1 MNNESLIA
9 LVVLL
14 IVGLI
19 FVVKKLRNQA
29 HKEAVDILNNKRSR
43 QLITGALS
51 IFAIIVLFI
60 ISYGLDRIKQQINI
74 QAVAS
79 LQAVSEA
86 TESSLQVWLE
96 DRKLLLNTLTSDPKI
111 KRLTERLLALPPEQ
125 ITRSYPLSELRQYH
139 QNLPQEYKNIGFFI
153 ISKDKLNYASQRD
166 SNLGET
172 NIIHLQRPNLLA
184 RVFNNETVLVP
195 PIKSDVSLHD
205 IQKGLGAH
213 NTTMFIAGPIN
224 DEQGNVI
231 AAMTIRIDPF
241 KEFYNFASTSR
252 VGVSGE
258 TYFVNA
264 KGQMISPSRF
274 ESQLAEIGLLAGGES
289 SILNFTLVD
298 PGHALTAEKPLQQ
311 TNKPLSFIASVKN
324 VLAKNNGSS
333 DTGYRDYR
341 GQEVIGSWRWNDDL
355 GFGIIS
361 EIDVAEVQKGYQ
373 ELRFTISAV
382 LLAIVIL
389 TFLLGNAALNI
400 LKRMNNRL
408 SRSNIELEQRVKE
421 RTKKLS
427 DRESRLWDLYENSPV
442 AHATILNSGKFNKH
456 NNVFAQLTGRDRD
469 EFEHLHWGELLPSCD
484 AKNCDLADVGHKL
497 FKQAFSGLSQK
508 DVLINILH
516 KSGKILTVS
525 TSAIPSSDNQEI
537 RISLVDV
544 TERESALERLSHN
557 EKQFRSMV
565 GNIPG
570 AVFRFETKTNA
581 PVKQKNNLV
590 FISEKIVEITGF
602 PASDF
607 IGEKATQQIENFI
620 SSADKKRLD
629 LLVQKSIKDE
639 KPFLLELKLT
649 DRNNDKKIV
658 QLKAK
663 ALEDSANEKVY
674 FDGVMVDITDQIKLQ
689 NELLESE
696 NRFRTILDSVADGIV
711 VIDKKGI
718 IQNFSPAAEKI
729 FGYSGDEIIGENIKV
744 IQPDDVAHR
753 HDDILSNYHPGK
765 KSAVVGST
773 ASVLGKRKN
782 NELFPLELSVRETVL
797 DNEIV
802 YIGVL
807 RDITERAEQEQL
819 IKESQE
825 RLDAAT
831 FGARIGLWELYPYE
845 KVARIN
851 SVSANLLG
859 YKQVDNSN
867 SKDEWF
873 TIDDS
878 GEVFNQLSHPDDR
891 EPAQLHMKDCVE
903 GRTSE
908 FKQEIRFKNFHG
920 DYNWI
925 LDIGRVTE
933 YDENNRAIRISGVHI
948 DITER
953 KQLELDYAQA
963 QKAAEDANKAK
974 SDFLANMSHE
984 IRTPMNAIIG
994 MSHLALETDLDRKQ
1008 RNYVDKVHRSAESL
1022 LGIIND
1028 ILDFSKIEAGK
1039 LDVET
1044 IEFNL
1049 GDALDNLVNFVS
1061 IKAEEKQLELL
1072 FDIEPEL
1079 PMDLIGDPLRLTQ
1092 VLINLANNAV
1102 KFTSEGEVILSITSK
1117 FINSDYVELKF
1128 AITDTGIGMTQDQQ
1142 DKLFQPFTQ
1151 ADASTTRKHGG
1162 TGLGLAI
1169 SKKLVNL
1176 MGGQIELESELGK
1189 GSTFSFTITLTR
1201 QEESKRKTLKPISE
1215 LNKILVVDD
1224 NTHAREIFSKMLQTL
1239 GYEVTAVGSASQA
1252 LVLLRDADA
1261 AKPYQLVLMDWQMP
1275 TMDGI
1280 EAITIIENKL
1290 DLKNPP
1296 KIFMVTAFGKEE
1308 LKLQLGDLNVETV
1321 LTKPVTASSLNDAIM
1336 DAMGRNQHSSIDL
1349 GSRQNKSKD
1358 SIALLQGANILAVED
1373 NEVNQ
1378 ELIQGLLN
1386 NNDIKCTIASNGQE
1400 AIDILKEVT
1409 FDGVLMDCQMPVMD
1423 GYTATKILREMPEF
1437 SKLPIIAMTAN
1448 AMSGDREKALAC
1460 GMNDHIP
1467 KPINVALMF
1476 QTMAKWISVQ
1486 SNNNSEAIS
1495 NNLQIDIDLPK
1506 RLNTIDIEDG
1516 LKRTMGD
1523 KQLYVKLLAKFV
1535 HGHKDF
1541 AEQFNQAMT
1550 DNDIELSTRLAHT
1563 LKGLA
1568 GNIGA
1573 IDLQN
1578 SASLLE
1584 AQALNSSI
1592 STPCVLEVEM
1602 SLEKVIVELTELLE
1616 NLKQQTTP
1624 QQSTSSNVD
1633 ISEILQTLLPML
1645 EDYDTQT
1652 TDYLI
1657 AHEQSLQSSG
1667 GRKWF
1672 VSLQTAVENYDYDT
1686 ATALVQEKL
1695 S

>member
-14 IVGLI
+14 IVGLV

-29 HKEAVDILNNKRSR
+29 NKEAVDLLNNKRSR
-43 QLITGALS
+43 QLITGALA

-60 ISYGLDRIKQQINI
+60 VSYGLDKIKQQINI

-79 LQAVSEA
+79 LQAVADS
-86 TESSLQVWLE
+86 TESSLQVWLD
-96 DRKLLLNTLTSDPKI
+96 DRKSLLNSLTTDLKI
-111 KRLTERLLALPPEQ
+111 QTLTERLLAIPTKQL
-125 ITRSYPLSELRQYH
+125 TRSYPLAELRKHH
-139 QNLPQEYKNIGFFI
+139 QELPEEYKNIGFFI
-153 ISKDKLNYASQRD
+153 ISEDHINYASLRD

-184 RVFNNETVLVP
+184 RVFKGETVLIP
-195 PIKSDVSLHD
+195 PIKSDISLHEV
-205 IQKGLGAH
+205 QKGLGAH
-213 NTTMFIAGPIN
+213 NTTMFIAGPIF
-224 DEQGNVI
+224 DQQGNVI
-231 AAMTIRIDPF
+231 AAMTIRVDPF
-241 KEFYNFASTSR
+241 KEFYNFAKSAR
-252 VGVSGE
+252 VGITGE
-258 TYFVNA
+258 TYFVNSQ
-264 KGQMISPSRF
+264 GEMISPSRF
-274 ESQLAEIGLLAGGES
+274 EHQLAKLGLLADGES
-289 SILNFTLVD
+289 SILNIKLFD
-298 PGHALTAEKPLQQ
+298 PGYPLTSDSPLDA
-311 TNKPLSFIASVKN
+311 NGKESFTTSVKQ
-324 VLAKNNGSS
+324 VLAKNNSS
-333 DTGYRDYR
+333 NDQGYRDYR
-341 GQEVIGSWRWNDDL
+341 GQQVLGVWRWNDEL
-355 GFGIIS
+355 GFGIIA
-361 EIDVAEVQKGYQ
+361 EVDAAEVQKGYQ

-382 LLAIVIL
+382 LISIVIL
-389 TFLLGNAALNI
+389 TGLMGNAALNI
-400 LKRMNNRL
+400 LRRMNNRL
-408 SRSNIELEQRVKE
+408 SRSNIELEKRVKE
-421 RTKKLS
+421 RTQKLS

-442 AHATILNSGKFNKH
+442 AHATLLSSGKFNKH

-469 EFEHLHWGELLPSCD
+469 EFEYLHWGELLPRCED
-484 AKNCDLADVGHKL
+484 KHCDLDKAGHKL
-497 FKQAFSGLSQK
+497 FKQAFSGISQK
-508 DVLINILH
+508 DVLINVLH
-516 KSGKILTVS
+516 KDGRVLTVS
-525 TSAIPSSDNQEI
+525 TSVIPAADNQEI
-537 RISLVDV
+537 RISMVDV
-544 TERESALERLSHN
+544 TEREEALELLSKN
-557 EKQFRSMV
+557 EIQFRSMV
-565 GNIPG
+565 DNIPG
-570 AVFRFETKTNA
+570 AVFRFETEINKAT
-581 PVKQKNNLV
+581 KQKSNLI
-590 FISEKIVEITGF
+590 FISEKIEEITGY
-602 PASDF
+602 PATDF
-607 IGEKATQQIENFI
+607 MGEQASQQIENFI
-620 SSADKKRLD
+620 NHSDKKRLD
-629 LLVQKSIKDE
+629 VLVQKSISDE
-639 KPFLLELKLT
+639 KSFLLELKLT
-649 DRNNDKKIV
+649 DRDDDKKIV

-663 ALEDSANEKVY
+663 ALEDKVNEKVY
-674 FDGVMVDITDQIKLQ
+674 FDGVMVDITDQINLQ

-711 VIDKKGI
+711 VIDQKGI
-718 IQNFSPAAEKI
+718 VQNFSPAAEKI
-729 FGYSGDEIIGENIKV
+729 FGYSSHEMIGENIKI
-744 IQPDDVAHR
+744 IQPDEISQR
-753 HDDILSNYHPGK
+753 HDDILSNYHPGN
-765 KSAVVGST
+765 KSKVVGST
-773 ASVLGKRKN
+773 ANVQGKRKTG
-782 NELFPLELSVRETVL
+782 ELFPLELSVRETVL
-797 DNEIV
+797 DNQVV

-807 RDITERAEQEQL
+807 RDITERAEQEKL

-831 FGARIGLWELYPYE
+831 FGARIGLWELYPYD

-851 SVSANLLG
+851 SVSSNILG

-867 SKDEWF
+867 AQDEWF
-873 TIDDS
+873 TVENSAD
-878 GEVFNQLSHPDDR
+878 VFNQLAHPDDR
-891 EPAQLHMKDCVE
+891 EPARLHMKDCVE
-903 GRTSE
+903 GRLSE
-908 FKQEIRFKNFHG
+908 FKQEIRFKNFQG
-920 DYNWI
+920 GYNWI

-933 YDENNRAIRISGVHI
+933 YDENKRAVRISGVHI

-953 KQLELDYAQA
+953 KQLELDYAKA

-1102 KFTSEGEVILSITSK
+1102 KFTTEGEVILSITSK

-1128 AITDTGIGMTQDQQ
+1128 AITDTGIGMTQVQQ

-1201 QEESKRKTLKPISE
+1201 QEESKQKLLAPVSE
-1215 LNKILVVDD
+1215 LQRILVVDD

-1239 GYEVTAVGSASQA
+1239 GYEVTSVASASEG
-1252 LVLLRDADA
+1252 LVLLRDADV

-1290 DLKNPP
+1290 NLQSPP

-1308 LKLQLGDLNVETV
+1308 LKLQLGDLNVDRV

-1336 DAMGRNQHSSIDL
+1336 DAMGRRHEHSIEQ

-1386 NNDIKCTIASNGQE
+1386 NNGIECTIANNGQE
-1400 AIDILKEVT
+1400 AIDLLKQQK

-1423 GYTATKILREMPEF
+1423 GYTATRHLREMPEF
-1437 SKLPIIAMTAN
+1437 DKLPIIAMTAN

-1476 QTMAKWISVQ
+1476 QTMAKWIAIEVNNDGSFITKDLQ
-1486 SNNNSEAIS
+1486 SDI
-1495 NNLQIDIDLPK
+1495 NLPEQ
-1506 RLNTIDIEDG
+1506 LNTVDIEDG

-1523 KQLYVKLLAKFV
+1523 KQLYVKLLSKFV

-1541 AEQFNQAMT
+1541 IEQFNHAIASKDT
-1550 DNDIELSTRLAHT
+1550 ELSTRLAHT

-1573 IDLQN
+1573 LDLQN
-1578 SASLLE
+1578 SAGLLE
-1584 AQALNSSI
+1584 VQAQNSNI
-1592 STPCVLEVEM
+1592 STPCLLEVEN
-1602 SLEKVIVELTELLE
+1602 SLEKVITELTAMLE
-1616 NLKQQTTP
+1616 ELKQQV
-1624 QQSTSSNVD
+1624 TSHNTSVSDVD
-1633 ISEILQTLLPML
+1633 IAEILATLLPML

-1652 TDYLI
+1652 TDYLV
-1657 AHEQSLQSSG
+1657 ANEQSLKASG

-1672 VSLQTAVENYDYDT
+1672 ISLQNAIENYDYD
-1686 ATALVQEKL
+1686 AAIALVQEKL
-1695 S
+1695 V